1 MTIPEVAS
9 LPKLPGVYLYKDRE
23 DKVIYVG
30 KAKSLRDRV
39 SQYFSG
45 YDKKTG
51 FKPAKDVL
59 PRTAWLISEISH
71 IDHIVVESEIDA
83 LLFEANLIRKFQPKY
98 NVNWKDGKSYPL
110 MEITIKEKVPLVRY
124 ARQELNPKAKY
135 FGPYPTG
142 SDLTGLL
149 RFLRQLFPFVS
160 QPHPGG
166 KPCLR
171 SHLNLC
177 PCPDVF
183 VSGRSRQKY
192 KRELKKLMEFLEGK
206 RQQVQKELTKE
217 MTEASKKLEFEKAN
231 ALKLKLEKIAYLTA
245 PRTQGFEYEVNPNL
259 ISDKYELELAKLADI
274 LKTGPIKKI
283 ECYDISNTSG
293 RNATAAQVTFVNGT
307 PDKSLYRRYKIKLT
321 PKPGE
326 QNDFAMLSETLA
338 RRLKSDIPLP
348 ELIVIDGGKGQ
359 LSTILKTIKAETK
372 AIGLKNT
379 KIISLAKQFEIIYT
393 DTGEEITLKRDD
405 PSLKLI
411 QRLRDEAHR
420 FSRKYHF
427 LLRKKSMFD

>member
-1 MTIPEVAS
+1 MTIPEVSS
-9 LPKLPGVYLYKDRE
+9 LPKLPGVYLYKD
-23 DKVIYVG
+23 KLNNVLYVG

-45 YDKKTG
+45 YDEKTG
-51 FKPAKDVL
+51 FKPAKDAL
-59 PRTAWLISEISH
+59 PRTAWLISEIDH

-110 MEITIKEKVPLVRY
+110 IEITIKDKVPLVRY
-124 ARQELNPKAKY
+124 ARQETNPKAKY

-149 RFLRQLFPFVS
+149 RFLRQLFPYVS
-160 QPHPGG
+160 QPHPGS

-171 SHLNLC
+171 SHLGLC

-183 VSGRSRQKY
+183 IDPRARLSYLRNLRY
-192 KRELKKLMEFLEGK
+192 LREFLEGK
-206 RQQVQKELTKE
+206 RQTVQRKLRQQ
-217 MTEASKKLEFEKAN
+217 MREASKKLDFEQAS
-231 ALKLKLEKIAYLTA
+231 AIKLKLEKIAYLTA
-245 PRTQGFEYEVNPNL
+245 PRTQSFEYEVNPHL
-259 ISDKYELELAKLADI
+259 VSDLREKELSQLAKV

-293 RNATAAQVTFVNGT
+293 KNATAAQVTFVDGV
-307 PDKSLYRRYKIKLT
+307 PDKNLYRRYKIKLS

-326 QNDFAMLSETLA
+326 QNDFAMLAETLA
-338 RRLKSDIPLP
+338 RRLKSDVTLP

-359 LSTILKTIKAETK
+359 LSAVQKVVQDKTQVIA
-372 AIGLKNT
+372 
-379 KIISLAKQFEIIYT
+379 LAKRTETVFFKNGQRIQ
-393 DTGEEITLKRDD
+393 LSLSS
-405 PSLKLI
+405 PALKLI

-427 LLRKKSMFD
+427 FLRKKSLFS